1 MAGRVAYAFWMRIG
15 MVGLGRMGAN
25 MTRRLLEAGHEVVA
39 FDLDAEAVAGIVSE
53 GATGAASIEEIV
65 TNLESP
71 RHVWLM
77 VPAGG
82 PTEAAIRDVAAALSE
97 GDVIIDGGNS
107 RYTDSMRRAEEVAG
121 KGISFVDA
129 GVSGGIWG
137 LENGFAL
144 MVGGSEE
151 VCQRLEPIF
160 TALAPE
166 GGYARVGDT
175 GAGHFVKMVHN
186 GIEYALMQSY
196 GEGFALLQSSDF
208 HLDLAQIA
216 SLWTKGTVIRSWLL
230 ELAAR
235 ALDADPKLS
244 AVEGYVQDSG
254 EGRWTVEEAIDA
266 AVPVPTIALSLF
278 ARFASRDD
286 DAFSDKLIAALRKEF
301 GGHET
306 RGPGESG
313 E

>member
-25 MTRRLLEAGHEVVA
+25 MTRRLLRAGHEVVA
-39 FDLDAEAVAGIVSE
+39 FDLDAEVVSELVSE
-53 GATGAASIEEIV
+53 GALGAAAIEEIAAQ
-65 TNLESP
+65 LEPP

-82 PTEAAIRDVAAALSE
+82 PTEGAIRDVAAALSE
-97 GDVIIDGGNS
+97 GDVIIDGGNA
-107 RYTDSMRRAEEVAG
+107 RYTDSMRRAEELET

-137 LENGFAL
+137 LENGFGL
-144 MVGGSEE
+144 MVGGPED
-151 VCQRLEPIF
+151 VCARLEPIM

-166 GGYARVGDT
+166 GGYARVGDS

-186 GIEYALMQSY
+186 GIEYALMQAY
-196 GEGFALLQSSDF
+196 GEGFALLRSSNFD
-208 HLDLAQIA
+208 LDLGRVAA
-216 SLWTKGTVIRSWLL
+216 LWTKGTVIRSWLL

-235 ALDADPKLS
+235 ALEADPKLS
-244 AVEGYVQDSG
+244 SVEGYVQDSG
-254 EGRWTVEEAIDA
+254 EGRWTVEEAIES

-278 ARFASRDD
+278 SRFASRDD

-301 GGHET
+301 GGHEV